1 MKISELEDSDKLATR
16 EWVEHELDRTR
27 IDQERIRLDR
37 QWKLMNY
44 AGLIIFGMTEYRI
57 QTWQENYPPR
67 QWTFV
72 IKKYRRVTFQRSKRL
87 GWRWVGFYLTEHDG
101 KHFDTRAEA
110 LAFAKSIKPNETR

>member
-44 AGLIIFGMTEYRI
+44 AGLIIFGMI
-57 QTWQENYPPR
+57 
-67 QWTFV
+67 
-72 IKKYRRVTFQRSKRL
+72 
-87 GWRWVGFYLTEHDG
+87 
-101 KHFDTRAEA
+101 
-110 LAFAKSIKPNETR
+110 